1 MSVFSLVSQSLRTG
15 EPLHQILPTSLLDR
29 MLYHQTHK
37 ELALGSS
44 RRAKPTTQSSD
55 GQDEPQ
61 DAVCRLKVDPVER
74 VRSPEFMFYAT
85 GIAAVAHII
94 TVSLVITSCLRQVGV
109 VCSWVCE

>member
-44 RRAKPTTQSSD
+44 RHAKPTTQPSD

-61 DAVCRLKVDPVER
+61 DLASRLKVDPVER

-94 TVSLVITSCLRQVGV
+94 TVSLVPYNLSSSGCDA
-109 VCSWVCE
+109 